1 MDLMMSCKVTSSG
14 SSLPMD
20 LQPASQEEGA
30 SGKERWQC
38 HSQQGSR
45 RLAPVAKLLRQS
57 FALRIAQ
64 MANIWGA
71 GNGGNICSG
80 SLCHVRQA
88 LGRNSGKGSLTV
100 RS

>member
-1 MDLMMSCKVTSSG
+1 
-14 SSLPMD
+14 
-20 LQPASQEEGA
+20 
-30 SGKERWQC
+30 
-38 HSQQGSR
+38 
-45 RLAPVAKLLRQS
+45 
-57 FALRIAQ
+57 